1 MAWFS
6 RKERTNL
13 VDQYRQQGIELNYGD
28 RAGALAYLRDFV
40 GMIRP
45 PEGDPAEARERLEK
59 CVRLLHED
67 PSVAANL
74 RRAITIHIRDANL
87 VPMLTESGMALSRS
101 TGKELAARLKHKLI
115 PALRDEKD
123 FLQVIDAVFYHK
135 KDFRWVER
143 IPAQAWA
150 GLMQTL
156 GLSLDGAD
164 QVLTEQILHAV
175 RMLSA
180 HIAQLG
186 WEREV
191 DDFLPANARQEASPF
206 HRQALLVWELES
218 LLKKDEVPQLQTH
231 AVTLKACIE
240 ECLEKINLIRQNTH
254 DRGASL
260 SQSFILYQL
269 EQKLNRM
276 HLLLDFVDADDRINA
291 HRVSAYFMSVVRN
304 ENRRNSIR
312 EFLSQ
317 TTNYL
322 AYQIAEQKGKKGNKY
337 ITSTPA
343 EYWDMIF
350 SAMKGGLIICFV
362 AVFKNLLGF
371 LKLAPFWQ
379 GFVYSI
385 NYSAG
390 FILIEETHSTLAT
403 KQPAF
408 TANAVAAS
416 LDDKDSS
423 GYPRLYNLAV
433 TVSKVWRSQFASFL
447 GNLLVVFPGTF
458 VLAWV
463 YDLAFGAPIVAGDE
477 AMKLLRAQHPWQSL
491 SLLYACNTG
500 FFLFVSGLIAGYVQN
515 KMQYGRIGERL
526 IRHPLLRFSARPGK
540 LAGIARYWNA
550 HAGTIAGSVALGF
563 FLGMAG
569 IMGKIFG
576 VPFDIRHITIAA
588 GNASIGWYGAGVQH
602 VDPWYI
608 LTVFLGVI
616 GIGFLNFLVSF
627 SLSFVVAIRSRG
639 LSLREFPEFFGILA
653 RYFRKQ
659 PLDFIRPRKRISA

>member
-1 MAWFS
+1 MAWYS
-6 RKERTNL
+6 RKEKTNL
-13 VDQYRQQGIELNYGD
+13 VDQYRQQGLALSHGD
-28 RAGALAYLRDFV
+28 RATALAYLRDFV
-40 GMIRP
+40 AMIRP
-45 PEGDPAEARERLEK
+45 ADGEVTEARERLEK
-59 CVRLLHED
+59 CIRLLHED
-67 PSVAANL
+67 PTVAANL

-123 FLQVIDAVFYHK
+123 FLQVIDAVFYQK
-135 KDFRWVER
+135 TDFRWVER
-143 IPAQAWA
+143 IPTQGWA
-150 GLMQTL
+150 LLMQTL
-156 GLSLDGAD
+156 GLSLEGTDEI
-164 QVLTEQILHAV
+164 LTEQILHAV

-180 HIAQLG
+180 QIAQLG

-191 DDFLPANARQEASPF
+191 VDFQPATVRQEASPF
-206 HRQALLVWELES
+206 HRQAQLVWELES
-218 LLKKDEVPQLQTH
+218 HLAKGGEHHLQTH
-231 AVTLKACIE
+231 AVKLKACLD
-240 ECLEKINLIRQNTH
+240 ECLEHISLIRQHTH
-254 DRGASL
+254 ERGASL
-260 SQSFILYQL
+260 SQSFILFQL

-276 HLLLDFVDADDRINA
+276 HLLLDFIDADDRINA
-291 HRVSAYFMSVVRN
+291 HRVSTYFMSVVRN

-379 GFVYSI
+379 GFVYSL

-447 GNLLVVFPGTF
+447 GNLIVVFPGTF
-458 VLAWV
+458 VLAWL
-463 YDLAFGAPIVAGDE
+463 YDLAFGAPIVGGEE
-477 AMKLLRAQHPWQSL
+477 ALKLLRAQHPWQSL

-500 FFLFVSGLIAGYVQN
+500 FFLFLSGLIAGYVQN

-526 IRHPLLRFSARPGK
+526 TRHPLLRFSASPER

-550 HAGTIAGSVALGF
+550 HAGTITGSIALGF

-569 IMGKIFG
+569 IVGKIFG
-576 VPFDIRHITIAA
+576 IPFDIRHITIAA
-588 GNASIGWYGAGVQH
+588 GNASIGWYGAGVH
-602 VDPWYI
+602 TVDPWYI
-608 LTVFLGVI
+608 TTVFLGVI

-627 SLSFVVAIRSRG
+627 SLSFIVAIRSRG

-659 PLDFIRPRKRISA
+659 PFDFIRPRRRISA